1 MPSMPAGND
10 IEDWLASIRNP
21 PRPPSVPNGPKGNA
35 PAMERAAAAAAAAAD
50 GRYSDD
56 KHWFCWSGADAA
68 GGDTTRLLL
77 LDCSLIILS
86 DWTIISLITAVDNC
100 GVVREKETLESLL
113 VDCTNDTHHCV
124 HRVRS
129 EMDWIAIPV
138 GAVELRS
145 IELGQCSVA
154 TTEHSNS
161 QTHTQTQ
168 SKTVGW
174 LLRALESDV
183 LPAGRGTH
191 ECRGVGWLGSSPS
204 PPKWC
209 WACWGNGEGGGT
221 NSG

>member
-86 DWTIISLITAVDNC
+86 DWTIISPITAVDNC
-100 GVVREKETLESLL
+100 GVVRENKLL
-113 VDCTNDTHHCV
+113 NHCW
-124 HRVRS
+124 
-129 EMDWIAIPV
+129 WIALLIRITV
-138 GAVELRS
+138 YTASGIKW
-145 IELGQCSVA
+145 IESRFQSVLL
-154 TTEHSNS
+154 SWGRLNS
-161 QTHTQTQ
+161 DNVRLQRQSTAIHKHTQTQ